1 MIIATEADLIGVA
14 RALIDDRSAL
24 SSQEAKLLAHPP
36 GKANPRAIAVVRG
49 KILAGADPLGDA
61 FCRMRSPAARRAT
74 GATYTPRAIVCAMVR
89 WAAAENVQPTRVV
102 DPGAGSGRFL
112 IAAAGRF
119 PLSWLVAVEVDPL
132 AALLLRANAGVLDL
146 SHRLEVRIED
156 FRKTTLRPVEGTTL
170 FVGNPPYVRH
180 HGIGEEWK
188 AWFARE
194 AHERGLKAS
203 KLAGLHV
210 HFFLKTLL
218 LAQPGDLGAFVTA
231 AEWLDVNYG
240 SVLRSMLADGLGGS
254 SLHVLDPAAMPFED
268 ATTTAAITCFKVGNR
283 PEAMR
288 VRSVSRPEEL
298 NDLSAGLPV
307 SWARAVATR
316 RWSILVRGGPP
327 PPKDRVE
334 LGELFHVHRG
344 QVTGANA
351 VWIHGDH
358 SRGLPRR
365 FLMRTVTRAKELLAA
380 GEILREDPHLRLVID
395 LPADLDALEAD
406 ERLAVERFLAW
417 ARVHGADRSYIA
429 RHRRVWWSVGLKPPA
444 PILCTYMARRPPAF
458 VHNLCGARHLNI
470 AHGLYPRQPISDD
483 SLRRIAS
490 WLSRNVHVQ
499 AGRTYAGGLTKF
511 EPGEVERIP
520 VPDRWQLAERE
531 NAGADVQ

>member
-1 MIIATEADLIGVA
+1 M
-14 RALIDDRSAL
+14 
-24 SSQEAKLLAHPP
+24 
-36 GKANPRAIAVVRG
+36 
-49 KILAGADPLGDA
+49 
-61 FCRMRSPAARRAT
+61 
-74 GATYTPRAIVCAMVR
+74 
-89 WAAAENVQPTRVV
+89 
-102 DPGAGSGRFL
+102 
-112 IAAAGRF
+112 
-119 PLSWLVAVEVDPL
+119 SWLVAVEVDPL
-132 AALLLRANAGVLDL
+132 AALLLRGNAAVLGL
-146 SHRLEVRIED
+146 SDRLEVRIED
-156 FRKTTLRPVEGTTL
+156 FRKTKLCPIDGTTL

-188 AWFARE
+188 AWFARV

-218 LAQPGDLGAFVTA
+218 LARPGDLGAFMTA

-254 SLHVLDPAAMPFED
+254 SVHVLDAAAMPFED
-268 ATTTAAITCFKVGNR
+268 ATTTAAITCFKVGDR

-288 VRSVSRPEEL
+288 IRSVSRPEEL
-298 NDLSAGLPV
+298 GDLSAGSLV
-307 SWARAVATR
+307 SWMRATETP
-316 RWSILVRGGPP
+316 RWSILVRGSPP

-358 SRGLPRR
+358 SRDVPRR
-365 FLMRTVTRAKELLAA
+365 FLVPAVTRARELLASN
-380 GEILREDPHLRLVID
+380 EILFGDPHLRLVID
-395 LPADLDALEAD
+395 LPTDLDVLDAN

-417 ARVHGADRSYIA
+417 ARVRGADRSYIA
-429 RHRRVWWSVGLKPPA
+429 RHRRAWWSVGLKPPA

-458 VHNLCGARHLNI
+458 VRNLCGARHLNV
-470 AHGLYPRQPISDD
+470 AHGLYPRQPISEEW
-483 SLRRIAS
+483 LRRITS

-499 AGRTYAGGLTKF
+499 AGRTYAGGLTRF

-520 VPDRWQLAERE
+520 VPDRWQMAEWE
-531 NAGADVQ
+531 NAGDDVQQAGHAAALE